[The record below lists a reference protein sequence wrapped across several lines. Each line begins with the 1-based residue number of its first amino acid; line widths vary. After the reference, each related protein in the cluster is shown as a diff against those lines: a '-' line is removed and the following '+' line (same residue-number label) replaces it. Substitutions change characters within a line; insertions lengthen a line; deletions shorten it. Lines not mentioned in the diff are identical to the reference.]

1 MTKLTFLLAA
11 LVVFTPFVFATLSQA
26 TQMFA

>member
-1 MTKLTFLLAA
+1 MTKLTFVLAA
-11 LVVFTPFVFATLSQA
+11 LVVFMPFAVATLSQA